1 MRKVLVVLSALL
13 VFALPAPASAAGA
26 ASTAEAK
33 RVLIVMDEREQME
46 TLAKYLKDKGGIDS
60 TIVDQQSAPEDWS
73 AFDAVV
79 GYVHGALQEPIELK
93 IIDYTKN
100 GGRFVCLH
108 HMISSGKS
116 KNKYYFDFLG
126 VRMTGIEKA
135 REAAKPGDH
144 YAWREP
150 VDITVVNLNPK
161 HYITSHDVTWPEKTP
176 FKLEGN
182 EPPREFPA
190 FTLRGEA
197 YMNVFFSDTDKTVL
211 LGLKY
216 LDDRNN
222 AQYMQQAEGWLK
234 PAGKGWIVYL
244 QPGHFKEEFER
255 PAVSQMIL
263 NAITWKPEASK
274 SSSGAKS
281 KSSSKQASKARSKAN

>member
-1 MRKVLVVLSALL
+1 MRKLLMVLSALL
-13 VFALPAPASAAGA
+13 LVTLPAFAAE
-26 ASTAEAK
+26 TK

-46 TLAKYLKDKGGIDS
+46 TLAKYLKEKGGVDS
-60 TIVDQQSAPEDWS
+60 TIVDQKSVPEDWS
-73 AFDAVV
+73 SFDAVV

-93 IIDYTKN
+93 IIDYTKR

-126 VRMTGIEKA
+126 VRMTEIEKA
-135 REAAKPGDH
+135 REAAEPGGH

-150 VDITVVNLNPK
+150 VDITVVNLNPS
-161 HYITSHDVTWPEKTP
+161 HYITSHDVTWPDKTKFSVDP
-176 FKLEGN
+176 AAVGTAKGTE
-182 EPPREFPA
+182 REYPS
-190 FTLRGEA
+190 FTQRGEA
-197 YMNVFFSDTDKTVL
+197 YMNVFFTDTDKTVL

-255 PAVSQMIL
+255 PAVAQMIL
-263 NAITWKPEASK
+263 NAITWHTGSPTAGS
-274 SSSGAKS
+274 
-281 KSSSKQASKARSKAN
+281 ARRE